1 MKRAVFLDR
10 DGVLNRNILRGGR
23 TYAPTTLAEFEIL
36 PGVSDA
42 VRTIHN
48 TGFLTI
54 VVTNQP
60 DVATGIQSLETV
72 AKMHELLNNS
82 MPLDGFNV
90 CYHVDS
96 DNCQCRKPKPGMLLE
111 AARAHDIELGQSYM
125 VGDRWRDI
133 GAGRAAGCMTIFVD
147 HGYDE
152 PRPDNPDAVVADLPQ
167 AVEWILCREK
177 ER

>member
-1 MKRAVFLDR
+1 MNRAVFLDR

-23 TYAPTTLAEFEIL
+23 TYAPTVLADFEIL
-36 PGVSDA
+36 PGVSEA
-42 VRTIHN
+42 VRKIHS

-60 DVATGIQSLETV
+60 DVATGVQSLESV
-72 AKMHELLNNS
+72 AKMNELLSKS
-82 MPLDGFNV
+82 MPLDSIKV

-133 GAGRAAGCMTIFVD
+133 AAGRAAGCMTIFVD
-147 HGYDE
+147 YGYDE
-152 PRPDNPDAVVADLPQ
+152 PRPESPDAVVADLPK
-167 AVEWILCREK
+167 AVEWILSREK